1 MLCSLPMEFVFFS
14 DRYYL
19 MLKNTFLCVS
29 LSLMLSIVIL
39 SNFEIHIRI
48 QKYLKN
54 SATLD
59 IFIHCNLY
67 LVEENGRNS
76 KNSHNLSPPTS
87 MTSMKI
93 TDFCEFSMIRETSN

>member
-29 LSLMLSIVIL
+29 FSLMLSIVIP

-48 QKYLKN
+48 QKYPKN
-54 SATLD
+54 STTFD
-59 IFIHCNLY
+59 IFIQAFGFAY
-67 LVEENGRNS
+67 LMEENS
-76 KNSHNLSPPTS
+76 KNSFNLSPPTS